1 MEVDIMTKTKQLGF
15 EKLSNEELNDII
27 GGGQIWDAIFSPFQ
41 STPSWVQ
48 GRKHE
53 TTATLD
59 IFQAVVLGSEDLD
72 FEVTKGG
79 RFNILT

>member
-15 EKLSNEELNDII
+15 EKLSNEALNDII

-53 TTATLD
+53 TTGH
-59 IFQAVVLGSEDLD
+59 IGYIPGGGSW
-72 FEVTKGG
+72 VGG
-79 RFNILT
+79 PGL